1 MGKGYKHG
9 GSNANPLNFIV
20 KAYSTESELKAD
32 TPKENTI
39 GVVTTADISSWIFSA
54 TAPTEPVANMVWI
67 STTNYSTVEFNALKK
82 NGIQVYPFSAKQY
95 VSGAWVDVKAMSY
108 QDGKWA
114 TWLLYLYKNGKE
126 ENGLIGGWTAAAK
139 TASSGSPPTAMP
151 TITNNGTSMT
161 FALPH
166 QSDGWHGGMCYTNN
180 KINLNGIT
188 KLVMKLSNVV
198 SDKSGGNRADVYIW
212 SAIGASTN
220 DNAVGSKTLST
231 GETECVIDVSNL
243 NGDYHIGFTLIS
255 NNSTTTKLTVKE
267 IYCS

>member
-1 MGKGYKHG
+1 
-9 GSNANPLNFIV
+9 
-20 KAYSTESELKAD
+20 
-32 TPKENTI
+32 
-39 GVVTTADISSWIFSA
+39 
-54 TAPTEPVANMVWI
+54 
-67 STTNYSTVEFNALKK
+67 
-82 NGIQVYPFSAKQY
+82 
-95 VSGAWVDVKAMSY
+95 
-108 QDGKWA
+108 
-114 TWLLYLYKNGKE
+114 
-126 ENGLIGGWTAAAK
+126 
-139 TASSGSPPTAMP
+139 
-151 TITNNGTSMT
+151 
-161 FALPH
+161 
-166 QSDGWHGGMCYTNN
+166 MCYTNN